1 MNLRYEGNV
10 RDVVKSRA
18 LLSDQRFA
26 SLWLSQG
33 IAQTA
38 SNAMLFSLLVVILS
52 ITGSSVHT
60 SFLVLAF
67 TLPSIPMG
75 IVVGVV
81 LDRVRK
87 DSVLIVTNLVRAGCC
102 VLFFFFHSNEWGIY
116 AISLG
121 FATAGLFFNPAV
133 VSLIPSLVS
142 RERLVSANS
151 LYNFTLTGSQLVG
164 IVFLAPTIL
173 KLLHAEG
180 MFITSG
186 VFFAIAAV
194 FAARLRGAGGD
205 HEAQAQRATFSGIP
219 MEFRESWRVLLAD
232 RYASLAMAQLMVS
245 STLVLLFAILIPR
258 YMRDVLDV
266 PADNAAFVFAPTGIG
281 ALVGLRFLPWF
292 TRRGKNRTV
301 IIGLAGIAASLA
313 LLGVVKTVADVTEM
327 APGSDYLTRLLR
339 VSLLQALTMSF
350 AGPMGFFYS
359 LLNAPAQTV
368 LHERAPPE
376 MRGRI
381 FATQVISA
389 NFISLLPLLLFGAV
403 TDLLDVTTVLLF
415 IALGLV
421 AMAAA
426 SWAIAGEE
434 FPDDGGNAG
443 ANGSSGARHR
453 RKAGVPASID
463 TLRGVG

>member
-18 LLSDQRFA
+18 LLADRRFFA
-26 SLWLSQG
+26 LWLSHG

-38 SNAMLFSLLVVILS
+38 SNAMLFSLLVVILR

-60 SFLVLAF
+60 SLLVLSF

-75 IVVGVV
+75 MVVGAVI
-81 LDRVRK
+81 DRVRK
-87 DSVLIVTNLVRAGCC
+87 DSLLIVTNLVRAGACI
-102 VLFFFFHSNEWGIY
+102 LFLFFHSNEWVIY
-116 AISLG
+116 AISFG
-121 FATAGLFFNPAV
+121 FSTAGLFFNPAV

-151 LYNFTLTGSQLVG
+151 LYNFTLTGSQLIG
-164 IVFLAPTIL
+164 IVFLAPTLL
-173 KLLHAEG
+173 KLVHVDG
-180 MFITSG
+180 MFIAAA
-186 VFFAIAAV
+186 VLFVIAAGS
-194 FAARLRGAGGD
+194 AARLRGFRG
-205 HEAQAQRATFSGIP
+205 EEEPRAQKSAFGGIP
-219 MEFRESWRVLLAD
+219 MELRESWRVLLAD

-258 YMRDVLDV
+258 FMQDVLDV
-266 PADNAAFVFAPTGIG
+266 PPDNAAFVFAPTGIG

-301 IIGLAGIAASLA
+301 IIGLAGIAVFLA
-313 LLGVVKTVADVTEM
+313 LLAVVKPLADVTDQ
-327 APGSDYLTRLLR
+327 APGTDYLVRLLR
-339 VSLLQALTMSF
+339 VSLLQALAMAF

-368 LHERAPPE
+368 LHERAPPD

-389 NFISLLPLLLFGAV
+389 NFISLLPLILFGIV
-403 TDLLDVTTVLLF
+403 TDLLDVTTVLLMV
-415 IALGLV
+415 ALTLLATAGV
-421 AMAAA
+421 
-426 SWAIAGEE
+426 SWAIAG
-434 FPDDGGNAG
+434 DDAP
-443 ANGSSGARHR
+443 SDSKLTPLAR
-453 RKAGVPASID
+453 SE
-463 TLRGVG
+463 

>member
-1 MNLRYEGNV
+1 MNLRYEGRV

-18 LLSDQRFA
+18 LLADRRFFA
-26 SLWLSQG
+26 LWLSHG

-38 SNAMLFSLLVVILS
+38 SNAMLFSLLVVILR

-60 SFLVLAF
+60 SLLVLSF

-75 IVVGVV
+75 MIVGAVI
-81 LDRVRK
+81 DRVRK
-87 DSVLIVTNLVRAGCC
+87 DSLLIVTNLVRAGACI
-102 VLFFFFHSNEWGIY
+102 LFLFFHSNEWVIYGI
-116 AISLG
+116 AFG
-121 FATAGLFFNPAV
+121 FSTAGLFFNPAV

-151 LYNFTLTGSQLVG
+151 LYNFTLTGSQLIG
-164 IVFLAPTIL
+164 IVFLAPTLL
-173 KLLHAEG
+173 KLVHVDG
-180 MFITSG
+180 MFIAAAILF
-186 VFFAIAAV
+186 VIAAAS
-194 FAARLRGAGGD
+194 AARLRGVRGD
-205 HEAQAQRATFSGIP
+205 EEPRAQKSAFGGIP
-219 MEFRESWRVLLAD
+219 MELRESWRVLLAD

-258 YMRDVLDV
+258 FMQDVIDV
-266 PADNAAFVFAPTGIG
+266 PPDNAAFVFAPTGIG

-301 IIGLAGIAASLA
+301 IIGLAGIAICLA
-313 LLGVVKTVADVTEM
+313 LLAVVKPLADVTDQ
-327 APGSDYLTRLLR
+327 APGTDYLVRLLR
-339 VSLLQALTMSF
+339 VSLLQALTMIF

-389 NFISLLPLLLFGAV
+389 NFISLLPLILFGIV
-403 TDLLDVTTVLLF
+403 TDLLSVTAVLLMV
-415 IALGLV
+415 ALTLLATAGV
-421 AMAAA
+421 
-426 SWAIAGEE
+426 SWAVAGDDVP
-434 FPDDGGNAG
+434 PDGPGDSLGAPVQARAG
-443 ANGSSGARHR
+443 A
-453 RKAGVPASID
+453 AGPN
-463 TLRGVG
+463 